1 MAARPAGRTVSPQIA
16 THIARGTSAF
26 ARLPSVAV
34 LKLALTL
41 LVAPSLVGAATLAAR
56 RWGQRLG
63 GLVSAFPAIAFAV
76 LLIAAHEHGAA
87 FAARA
92 ASGTLLGLLTLSVFV
107 VIFGRT
113 ARTAPWP
120 QCLLAGWIAVAAVA
134 VFLRSAQL
142 GPAASLAV
150 ATASLTAAFA
160 ALPKSHAT
168 TRHPPSLRYELPLRM
183 AATAGLVAALSA
195 AAAELGPH
203 VGGILTALPV
213 LASILAVFTLAQH
226 GAPALHELLRGM
238 VSGMA
243 AFVVFCAL
251 VAVLVQPAGIVLAF
265 AAAVLGALAAQ
276 AAAARS
282 TARGIPLSP

>member
-1 MAARPAGRTVSPQIA
+1 M
-16 THIARGTSAF
+16 
-26 ARLPSVAV
+26 

-41 LVAPSLVGAATLAAR
+41 LVAPALVGAATLAAR

-76 LLIAAHEHGAA
+76 LLIDAHERGPE

-92 ASGTLLGLLTLSVFV
+92 AGATLLGLVTLSVFLV
-107 VIFGRT
+107 VFGRV
-113 ARTAPWP
+113 AERAGSGRS
-120 QCLLAGWIAVAAVA
+120 LVAGWAAVGGVAACIGGVE
-134 VFLRSAQL
+134 F
-142 GPAASLAV
+142 GPAACLAIAAVSLA
-150 ATASLTAAFA
+150 AAYF
-160 ALPKSHAT
+160 ALPKAT
-168 TRHPPSLRYELPLRM
+168 DQIPAAPSKGPPPPPLRYELPLRM

-213 LASILAVFTLAQH
+213 LASVLAVFTLAQH
-226 GAPALHELLRGM
+226 GGPALQDLLRGM
-238 VSGMA
+238 VTGMA

-251 VAVLVQPAGIVLAF
+251 VAALVQPAGTATAF

-276 AAAARS
+276 AAAAWS
-282 TARGIPLSP
+282 TPRRIPLAT

>member
-1 MAARPAGRTVSPQIA
+1 
-16 THIARGTSAF
+16 
-26 ARLPSVAV
+26 V

-41 LVAPSLVGAATLAAR
+41 LVAPVLVGAATLAAR

-76 LLIAAHEHGAA
+76 LLIDAHEHGAE

-92 ASGTLLGLLTLSVFV
+92 ASATLLGLVTLSVFV
-107 VIFGRT
+107 VVFGRAAERVGSGQSLVT
-113 ARTAPWP
+113 
-120 QCLLAGWIAVAAVA
+120 GWAAVGA
-134 VFLRSAQL
+134 TAAGIGGAEF
-142 GPAASLAV
+142 GPAASLAI
-150 ATASLTAAFA
+150 ATVSLTAAYF
-160 ALPKSHAT
+160 ALPTTNTHAA
-168 TRHPPSLRYELPLRM
+168 PPPPLRYELPLRM

-226 GAPALHELLRGM
+226 GAPALQDLLRGM
-238 VSGMA
+238 VTGMA

-251 VAVLVQPAGIVLAF
+251 VAALVQPAGIATAF

-276 AAAARS
+276 AGAVRM
-282 TARGIPLSP
+282 TDRRIPLAT

>member
-1 MAARPAGRTVSPQIA
+1 M
-16 THIARGTSAF
+16 
-26 ARLPSVAV
+26 

-41 LVAPSLVGAATLAAR
+41 VVAPALVGAATLAAR

-76 LLIAAHEHGAA
+76 LLIDAHEHGAE

-92 ASGTLLGLLTLSVFV
+92 ASSTLLGLVTLSAFV
-107 VIFGRT
+107 VVFGHVA
-113 ARTAPWP
+113 ARGAPG
-120 QCLLAGWIAVAAVA
+120 LSLVAGWAAVGGIAAA
-134 VFLRSAQL
+134 VGGARL
-142 GPAASLAV
+142 GPGASLAI
-150 ATASLTAAFA
+150 ASASLTAAYL
-160 ALPKSHAT
+160 ALPRPTGHSA
-168 TRHPPSLRYELPLRM
+168 PPPPPLRYELPLRM
-183 AATAGLVAALSA
+183 ACTAALVAALSA

-226 GAPALHELLRGM
+226 GVPALQDLLRGM

-251 VAVLVQPAGIVLAF
+251 VAALVGPAGIAPAF
-265 AAAVLGALAAQ
+265 AAGVLGALAAQ
-276 AAAARS
+276 AAAAWS
-282 TARGIPLSP
+282 TARGIPLAT

>member
-1 MAARPAGRTVSPQIA
+1 MLLGS
-16 THIARGTSAF
+16 
-26 ARLPSVAV
+26 LVAV
-34 LKLALTL
+34 LKLVLTL
-41 LVAPSLVGAATLAAR
+41 LVAPALVGASTLAAR

-76 LLIAAHEHGAA
+76 LLIDAHERGAE

-92 ASGTLLGLLTLSVFV
+92 ASSTLLGLLTLSVFV
-107 VIFGRT
+107 VAFGWA
-113 ARTAPWP
+113 ARRASWTTS
-120 QCLLAGWIAVAAVA
+120 LFFGWIAALAAA
-134 VFLRSAQL
+134 ALLRTSEPGA
-142 GPAASLAV
+142 AASLAV
-150 ATASLTAAFA
+150 AAASLTAAFF
-160 ALPKSHAT
+160 ALPRA
-168 TRHPPSLRYELPLRM
+168 RGQAPHPPPLRFELPLRM

-213 LASILAVFTLAQH
+213 LASVLAVFTLAQH
-226 GAPALHELLRGM
+226 GASALHDLLRGM

-265 AAAVLGALAAQ
+265 GTAVVGAVVAQGAAAW
-276 AAAARS
+276 S
-282 TARGIPLSP
+282 TGRGIPLAT

>member
-1 MAARPAGRTVSPQIA
+1 MRRLAPIA
-16 THIARGTSAF
+16 TSFCRKVRQKSRTLLGS
-26 ARLPSVAV
+26 LVAV
-34 LKLALTL
+34 LKLVLTL
-41 LVAPSLVGAATLAAR
+41 LVAPALVGASTLAAR

-76 LLIAAHEHGAA
+76 LLIDAHERGAE

-92 ASGTLLGLLTLSVFV
+92 ASSTLLGLLTLSVFV
-107 VIFGRT
+107 VAFGWA
-113 ARTAPWP
+113 ARRASWTTS
-120 QCLLAGWIAVAAVA
+120 LLVGWIAALAAA
-134 VFLRSAQL
+134 ALLRTSEL
-142 GPAASLAV
+142 GAAASLAV
-150 ATASLTAAFA
+150 ATASLTAAFF
-160 ALPKSHAT
+160 ALPRAGGQAP
-168 TRHPPSLRYELPLRM
+168 HPPPLRYELPLRM

-213 LASILAVFTLAQH
+213 LASVLAVFTLAQH
-226 GAPALHELLRGM
+226 GAPALQDLLRGM

-265 AAAVLGALAAQ
+265 GAAVIGAVAAQGAAAW
-276 AAAARS
+276 S
-282 TARGIPLSP
+282 TARGIPLAT

>member
-1 MAARPAGRTVSPQIA
+1 
-16 THIARGTSAF
+16 
-26 ARLPSVAV
+26 V

-41 LVAPSLVGAATLAAR
+41 LVAPALVGASTLAAR

-76 LLIAAHEHGAA
+76 LLIDAHERGAA
-87 FAARA
+87 FTARA
-92 ASGTLLGLLTLSVFV
+92 ASSTLLGLLTLSVFV
-107 VIFGRT
+107 VAFGWA
-113 ARTAPWP
+113 ARRAGWKPS
-120 QCLLAGWIAVAAVA
+120 LLAGWIAALIAAA
-134 VFLRSAQL
+134 LLRTTEL
-142 GPAASLAV
+142 GAAASLAV
-150 ATASLTAAFA
+150 ATASLTAAFL
-160 ALPKSHAT
+160 ALPRTSGQAP
-168 TRHPPSLRYELPLRM
+168 HPPPLRYELPLRM

-213 LASILAVFTLAQH
+213 LASVLAVFTLAQH
-226 GAPALHELLRGM
+226 GASALHDLLRGM

-265 AAAVLGALAAQ
+265 GAAVIGAVAAQ
-276 AAAARS
+276 AAAAWS
-282 TARGIPLSP
+282 TARGIPLAT

>member
-1 MAARPAGRTVSPQIA
+1 MRTDSPRWPRGFVANCGRNRVTCAAS
-16 THIARGTSAF
+16 
-26 ARLPSVAV
+26 LVAV
-34 LKLALTL
+34 LKLVLTL
-41 LVAPSLVGAATLAAR
+41 LVAPALVGAATLAAR

-76 LLIAAHEHGAA
+76 LLIDAHERGAE

-92 ASGTLLGLLTLSVFV
+92 ASSTLLGLLTLSAFV
-107 VIFGRT
+107 VVFGRAAQPRRRGRLP
-113 ARTAPWP
+113 ARR
-120 QCLLAGWIAVAAVA
+120 LVAVAAA
-134 VFLRSAQL
+134 
-142 GPAASLAV
+142 
-150 ATASLTAAFA
+150 A
-160 ALPKSHAT
+160 ALLR
-168 TRHPPSLRYELPLRM
+168 TRRARPGGEPRDRHRVPDRRLLRAAARRTRRVPPPPPLRYELPLRM

-226 GAPALHELLRGM
+226 GAPALQDLLRGM

-251 VAVLVQPAGIVLAF
+251 VAVLVQPAGIATRVRRGRRRRRSPPRPRRRGRPP
-265 AAAVLGALAAQ
+265 GAY
-276 AAAARS
+276 
-282 TARGIPLSP
+282 P

>member
-1 MAARPAGRTVSPQIA
+1 M
-16 THIARGTSAF
+16 
-26 ARLPSVAV
+26 

-41 LVAPSLVGAATLAAR
+41 LVAPALVGASTLAAR

-76 LLIAAHEHGAA
+76 LLIDAHERGTE

-92 ASGTLLGLLTLSVFV
+92 ASATLLGLLTLAVFV
-107 VIFGRT
+107 VAFGWT
-113 ARTAPWP
+113 ARRAGWSGS
-120 QCLLAGWIAVAAVA
+120 LLAGWLTVAAA
-134 VFLRSAQL
+134 AALL
-142 GPAASLAV
+142 GSTSFSPAASLAI
-150 ATASLTAAFA
+150 ATLSLTAAFL
-160 ALPKSHAT
+160 ALPRGT
-168 TRHPPSLRYELPLRM
+168 DQTPPPPALRYELPLRM

-226 GAPALHELLRGM
+226 GPLALQDLLRGM
-238 VSGMA
+238 ISGMA

-265 AAAVLGALAAQ
+265 GAAVLGALAAQ
-276 AAAARS
+276 GAAAWS
-282 TARGIPLSP
+282 TARGIPLAT